1 MCIRDSNVASTQP
14 EAIRY
19 DANGLFLGVD
29 AIGAV
34 LGTTRQFLGQT
45 ENVGASDLIATPGV
59 DGVVYRSDIVIGA
72 NELAT
77 SQTGKMTLEVEVDGT
92 GWQPAAASV
101 GGLQVGFSQT
111 TGDTSYA
118 LFTFD
123 APGPYVIEFAPAS
136 GATAAAFSYKITL
149 AGDINGDGIVDGT
162 DQALLNAAL
171 GTHAGDPGFL
181 AVADWNHDGVIDA
194 KDGVYIDASF
204 GFTANRAPV
213 ATAGTVTTPEGQPV
227 SIDLSQFASD
237 PDGNPL
243 AFLAGGAVGGDV
255 RLTNGGRTA
264 IFTPA
269 GGFTGT
275 ATFTLQADDGALRS
289 SSATITVNVTAL
301 PGLHYRIDGANPALQ
316 VGQTQQLTLYGDY
329 DGGSIAFDSE
339 TFTLSSSNQS
349 VATVGPDGTVLAVGG
364 NRGDRIPSGR

>member
-59 DGVVYRSDIVIGA
+59 DGVVYRTDIVIGA
-72 NELAT
+72 DELAT
-77 SQTGKMTLEVEVDGT
+77 SQTGKVTLEVEVDGN

-101 GGLQVGFSQT
+101 RGLQVGFSQT

-123 APGPYVIEFAPAS
+123 APGPYVIEFAAAL
-136 GATAAAFSYKITL
+136 GAKAAAFSYKVTL
-149 AGDINGDGIVDGT
+149 AGDINGDGIVDGA

-171 GTHAGDPGFL
+171 GTHTGDAGFL

-194 KDGVYIDASF
+194 KDGVYIGASF
-204 GFTANRAPV
+204 GFIANRAPV
-213 ATAGTVTTPEGQPV
+213 ATAGAVTTPQGQPV
-227 SIDLSQFASD
+227 SIDLSQFATD

-243 AFLAGGAVGGDV
+243 AFLVGSAQNGDV
-255 RLTNGGRTA
+255 RLINGGRTA
-264 IFTPA
+264 VFTPA
-269 GGFTGT
+269 SGFTGT
-275 ATFTLQADDGALRS
+275 AAFPCRRMTVRCVPVPPRSRSMLR
-289 SSATITVNVTAL
+289 
-301 PGLHYRIDGANPALQ
+301 
-316 VGQTQQLTLYGDY
+316 
-329 DGGSIAFDSE
+329 
-339 TFTLSSSNQS
+339 
-349 VATVGPDGTVLAVGG
+349 
-364 NRGDRIPSGR
+364 